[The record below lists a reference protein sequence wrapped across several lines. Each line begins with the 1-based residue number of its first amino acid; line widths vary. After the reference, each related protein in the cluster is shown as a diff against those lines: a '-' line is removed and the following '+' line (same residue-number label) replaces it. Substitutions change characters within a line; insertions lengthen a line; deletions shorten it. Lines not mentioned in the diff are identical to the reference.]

1 MDHVY
6 MKDVQQRRSW
16 CHANFFHARNLK
28 SHLTWFCQDGRGSNI
43 SQFFMATSS
52 MMFFSSFFMAGL
64 FDPNGFMENM
74 LPDLWRPCILKLDI
88 SAYFTNSTSAT
99 ISSSLLSPSLITS
112 LVSIALLAEN
122 FTEAFLDFLI
132 KKSNS
137 QFVAR
142 NWLSAHY
149 QLFLFVT
156 IQSVHQLHS
165 CILIQPQALNF
176 SPGYSTMSHL
186 RISYSLSTT

>member
-1 MDHVY
+1 MGDVY

-28 SHLTWFCQDGRGSNI
+28 SHLTRFCQDGTRSNI
-43 SQFFMATSS
+43 SQFIMATSS
-52 MMFFSSFFMAGL
+52 MMFLSSFFMAGL

-99 ISSSLLSPSLITS
+99 ISSSFLSPSLITS
-112 LVSIALLAEN
+112 LVSIASLAEN
-122 FTEAFLDFLI
+122 FTEAFLNFLI

-137 QFVAR
+137 KRQFVAR
-142 NWLSAHY
+142 HWLSAHY

-156 IQSVHQLHS
+156 IQSVHKL
-165 CILIQPQALNF
+165 ILTPAFQFNHKL
-176 SPGYSTMSHL
+176 L
-186 RISYSLSTT
+186 ISF